1 VKVKTG
7 HWMKDN
13 NYRKPRRNP
22 SKKAS
27 KGGEPQPVV
36 VNDKFAHIEPVQAQ
50 PLEVKV
56 YNNNFDKALK
66 AFRALVQKERILSAY
81 KENQSFE
88 KPSDKRRRKR
98 NEMKRKRHEM
108 NSPHSEGHSGGGKKN
123 FKSRSKSHS
132 PE

>member
-1 VKVKTG
+1 
-7 HWMKDN
+7 MKDN
-13 NYRKPRRNP
+13 NKKNRRNS

-27 KGGEPQPVV
+27 KGGESSQIL
-36 VNDKFAHIEPVQAQ
+36 VNDQFAHIEAVQAQ

-81 KENQSFE
+81 KDKQTYE

-98 NEMKRKRHEM
+98 NEAKRKKQEGSNSFVPTQKKVKKSPRH
-108 NSPHSEGHSGGGKKN
+108 
-123 FKSRSKSHS
+123 SKSNGS
-132 PE
+132 SE